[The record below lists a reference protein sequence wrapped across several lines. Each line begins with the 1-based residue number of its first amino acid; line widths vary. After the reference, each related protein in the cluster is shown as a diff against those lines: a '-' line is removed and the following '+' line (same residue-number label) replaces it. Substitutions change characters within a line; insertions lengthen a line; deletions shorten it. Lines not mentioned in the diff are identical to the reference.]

1 MKLIINTTTLS
12 ASGATQVSTSFIYEC
27 LKFPENDYH
36 ILTSPT
42 VEQQIN
48 KSDFPAHFHF
58 YSIPNHP
65 LYGWKGFKSRKL
77 IRKLAEDIHPDV
89 VFSVFGPSWW
99 TPKVPHL
106 QGYAYP
112 YYVYPESPVYE
123 KLSFIQKLK
132 IDFFKAI
139 HLKFLDK
146 NGNHYV
152 SETDDVSRRFENLMK
167 KPNKKYYTVTN
178 TVNNFFIE
186 YKKNKVINKN
196 ILPEKK
202 ENEFRFLSLCTYH
215 FHKNLN
221 ILNEVIPI
229 LNKELPHNQ
238 IKFIFTISAEDFE
251 MHFTEEAK
259 KSIINIGRVPVK
271 DCPQL
276 YEESDALFLPTL
288 LECFS
293 ANYPEAMLMERPIL
307 TSNLSFATEVCG
319 NAAKYFDPIS
329 PPEIVALIIEL
340 VSNKEL
346 QAELILNGKEKL
358 KDFDDSF
365 TRAKKYLDICKNIV
379 Q

>member
-1 MKLIINTTTLS
+1 MKLIINASTLS

-27 LKFPENDYH
+27 LKFPENNYH

-146 NGNHYV
+146 NGDHYV

>member
-1 MKLIINTTTLS
+1 MKLIINASTLS

-65 LYGWKGFKSRKL
+65 LYGWKGFESRKL

-123 KLSFIQKLK
+123 KLSFIQKVK

-146 NGNHYV
+146 NGDHYV
-152 SETDDVSRRFENLMK
+152 SETDDVSRRFENIMK

-251 MHFTEEAK
+251 MHFKEEAK

-329 PPEIVALIIEL
+329 PRDIVSSIIEL

-346 QAELILNGKEKL
+346 QAELVKNGKEKL
-358 KDFDDSF
+358 NDFDDSY

-379 Q
+379 E

>member
-1 MKLIINTTTLS
+1 MKLIINASTLS

-146 NGNHYV
+146 NGDHYV

-167 KPNKKYYTVTN
+167 KSNKKYYTVTN

-307 TSNLSFATEVCG
+307 TSNLPFATEVCG

-329 PPEIVALIIEL
+329 PRDIVSLIIEL

-346 QAELILNGKEKL
+346 QAELVKNGKEKL
-358 KDFDDSF
+358 NDFDDSF

-379 Q
+379 E

>member
-1 MKLIINTTTLS
+1 MKLIINASTLS

-27 LKFPENDYH
+27 LKFPENNYH

-146 NGNHYV
+146 NGDHYV
-152 SETDDVSRRFENLMK
+152 SETDDVSRRFENLKK

>member
-1 MKLIINTTTLS
+1 MKLLINTSTLS
-12 ASGATQVSTSFIYEC
+12 ASGVTQVSTSFIYEC

-146 NGNHYV
+146 NGDYYV

-196 ILPEKK
+196 ILPEKQ

>member
-1 MKLIINTTTLS
+1 MKLIINASTLS

-139 HLKFLDK
+139 HLNFLDK
-146 NGNHYV
+146 NGDHYV

-293 ANYPEAMLMERPIL
+293 ANYPEAMLMECPIL
-307 TSNLSFATEVCG
+307 TSNLPFATEVCG

-329 PPEIVALIIEL
+329 PRDIVSSIIEL

-346 QAELILNGKEKL
+346 QAEFVKNGKEKL
-358 KDFDDSF
+358 NDFDDSF

-379 Q
+379 E

>member
-146 NGNHYV
+146 NGDHYV